1 MSGNDRARVRVGV
14 LGGRG
19 GEGSLVLP
27 GAEGVGQVFG
37 NVLAWLAKGVAAEV
51 AAFELAL
58 VVPIFLGLG
67 VIAYF
72 AAPDEP
78 SLTAP
83 LIATCV
89 VTAAAYSLRGRWWPH
104 VALVCL
110 AAIGVGFCSAKL
122 RTMSVATPQLAR
134 SLSGNVTGLVLSV
147 ESRLGDSARVVMR
160 PVAIEGLSAEATPGQ
175 IRLTLRRAGDLKAGD
190 SITVKAVMRPPP
202 PPALPGGYDFARDA
216 FFDGIGAVGFVA
228 GKIAPAAAPIE
239 PGYAE
244 AFNIWIDTQRNRLT
258 ARIVEA
264 VPGENGAIAASQVT
278 GKRGEIPNEANDAL
292 RASGLY
298 HVVSIS
304 GLHMALF
311 AGGLFALIRALLAL
325 SRRVVLYRG
334 AKEIAAML
342 SLAPAAAYT
351 LFSGA
356 EVATVRSFVMTA
368 IVLLAVAL
376 GRSAITRRN
385 VALAASFVLL
395 TTPEQLL
402 GPSFQMSFAAVAMLV
417 AAHDAWGK
425 RKRTKY
431 ATFWERGIASGLGI
445 LLAMMLT
452 TLVASLATA
461 PFSAYHFH
469 RLTMQSLASNLVA
482 TPIVSFLMMPLA
494 LLAVLAEPFGYGA
507 FFWHLMGWSVGLFMQ
522 VARYVATWPG
532 SDLVLPQFSSVALCL
547 FSLTLVLLT
556 LMRGRLAVFTLVP
569 LFGGIA
575 AAATTPTP
583 VAIFG
588 ANGHAALVR
597 KGDSLTSL
605 ANRSDN
611 FAVQQWLLAM
621 GDRRKPDDPSLA
633 EQRLCDKEG
642 CSAPIEGGDI
652 FMLDH
657 TLNAAQEDCGH
668 VSVLA
673 GPVAL
678 GTSCAGRGIVLNR
691 DLIFAAGSVALYA
704 DRPTE
709 RGGETRW
716 RVVTARDLG
725 SSRPWAPMPAWAAKV
740 SVPAPAAST
749 QTPDADSAVDTAAP
763 DGDD

>member
-1 MSGNDRARVRVGV
+1 VRVEV
-14 LGGRG
+14 LGGRR
-19 GEGSLVLP
+19 GEGSYALP
-27 GAEGVGQVFG
+27 GAASTGHALRLL
-37 NVLAWLAKGVAAEV
+37 LAWLAKGVAAEI

-58 VVPIFLGLG
+58 VVPVFLGLG
-67 VIAYF
+67 VITYF

-78 SLTAP
+78 GLAMP
-83 LIATCV
+83 LITTSVMAT
-89 VTAAAYSLRGRWWPH
+89 TAYSMRRRWWLY

-110 AAIGVGFCSAKL
+110 SAVGVGFCSAKL
-122 RTMSVATPQLAR
+122 RTLSVATPQLSR
-134 SLSGNVTGLVLSV
+134 SLSANVTGLVLSL
-147 ESRLGDSARVVMR
+147 ESRLGGSARIVLR
-160 PVAIEGLSAEATPGQ
+160 PLTVEGLSVGAVPGK
-175 IRLTLRRAGDLKAGD
+175 IRLTLRKAGDLKAGD

-202 PPALPGGYDFARDA
+202 PPALPQGYDFARDA

-228 GKIAPAAAPIE
+228 GKIVPAATVVE
-239 PGYAE
+239 PSYAE
-244 AFNIWIDTQRNRLT
+244 AFNIWVDNQRNRLT
-258 ARIVEA
+258 RRILDA

-278 GKRGEIPNEANDAL
+278 GKRGEIPENANDAL

-325 SRRVVLYRG
+325 SRRFVLYRG

-356 EVATVRSFVMTA
+356 EVATVRSFLMTA

-417 AAHDAWGK
+417 TVHDAWSK
-425 RKRTKY
+425 RKRTKF
-431 ATFWERGIASGLGI
+431 ATIWERLVSSGFGI

-452 TLVASLATA
+452 TVVASLATA

-469 RLTMQSLASNLVA
+469 RLTLQSLVSNLVA

-494 LLAVLAEPFGYGA
+494 LLAVLAEPFGYGF
-507 FFWHLMGWSVGLFMQ
+507 FFWQAMGWSVGLFMQ

-532 SDLVLPQFSSVALCL
+532 SDLVLPQFSMSALCL
-547 FSLTLVLLT
+547 FSLTLVLLA
-556 LMRGRLAVFTLVP
+556 LMRSRLAVFTLVP
-569 LFGGIA
+569 LSCGIA
-575 AAATTPTP
+575 IAASAPTP

-588 ANGHAALVR
+588 SNGRAALVR
-597 KGDSLTSL
+597 KGESLTAL

-611 FAVQQWLLAM
+611 FALQQWLLAM

-642 CSAPIEGGDI
+642 CSAPIEGGDV
-652 FMLDH
+652 FMLDR
-657 TLNAAQEDCGH
+657 TINAAEEDCGH

-673 GPVAL
+673 APVAI
-678 GTSCAGRGIVLNR
+678 GMSCAGQGIVLNR
-691 DLIFAAGSVALYA
+691 DLIYAAGSAAIYA
-704 DRPTE
+704 DPPLKP
-709 RGGETRW
+709 GGATSW
-716 RVVTARDLG
+716 RVITARELG
-725 SSRPWAPMPAWAAKV
+725 SSRPWAPTPAWAAKV
-740 SVPAPAAST
+740 ATAVP
-749 QTPDADSAVDTAAP
+749 AAP
-763 DGDD
+763 DSMDTPGPNDDD